1 MKKYDKFIWIIFV
14 IQLVVIAVVLM
25 TAKVDDMT
33 LAKGNM
39 SPFNTGWVL
48 VREDNSQTN
57 LDKLP
62 YNSTSRPGEKIIIKN
77 TVPQVFWGQTITF
90 LSADKT
96 LRITVDGRE
105 VYSFGLNDERLFGN
119 TPGSVMVF
127 ADIPHNCEDGEIQ
140 IEMCSPYANYAAYIT
155 EISVAERDVAILN
168 FIKQKSFDIILTA
181 FTMIAA
187 IVFLS
192 LAIIQKKSLRKTG
205 GAEYLWVYLL
215 LMSVYYLIE
224 TKVPE
229 VFYGNQTLYSN
240 LIFIILMTAP
250 LFLEAYCYEAIPEM
264 GKAVLPAMG
273 VSAAN
278 IAIQLVLQISGLV
291 DFMDMSSISH
301 GIIFLLIFL
310 IVISLVR
317 NVRKE
322 KNIGISI
329 RLIGI
334 LCMML
339 GAFVDLIRAY
349 TIKVGDLGKASRYGV
364 CAFALCTLIIYMRQM
379 MDNHVKFVEQAKNDA
394 IAANVAKSQFLANM
408 SHEIRTPLNG
418 ILGMDAILLEECK
431 DDNMKEYARN
441 IQSAGQSLLSIINDI
456 LDISK
461 IEAGKLEILPV
472 EYELFSVINDCYNI
486 AKVRAES
493 KFLALKMM
501 IDSELPSCL
510 CGDEVRIRQIINN
523 LLSNAVKYT
532 KEGTVTLTINFEK
545 LSENQITLNISVKDT
560 GIGIREEDL
569 NKLFS
574 SFTRIE
580 EKRNRNIEGTGLGLN
595 LTKKLVEM
603 MGGEIHAKSTY
614 GEGSEFVVWIPQKVI
629 NSEPIGD
636 FEKQYQHFVN
646 NSDNHGQKF
655 IAPDAQI
662 LIVDDVEINL
672 KVMKGLL
679 KKTHI
684 QIDTAESG
692 MTCLEYVKNKHYDL
706 IFLDHMMPE
715 MDGIETLQQMKLLT
729 TNLNKDTPVIMLTA
743 NATRGAKEE
752 YMQAGFTDYLTK
764 PVKEED
770 LLAKMSEYL
779 GDKIIQQD
787 DEQRDGPQDYET
799 EHAAASEDV
808 EINNMESDKD
818 IIQCLEEIPE
828 LDVDTG
834 LAYCMDKDFYQEM
847 LKEYIQ
853 SEKTASI
860 EQYLESKDWDNY
872 RILVHALKSTSLTIG
887 AVALSEEAKA
897 LEMAAKDE
905 DVDYI
910 LSHHQEVMEKYTGLL
925 NVLRKVLK

>member
-1 MKKYDKFIWIIFV
+1 M
-14 IQLVVIAVVLM
+14 
-25 TAKVDDMT
+25 
-33 LAKGNM
+33 
-39 SPFNTGWVL
+39 
-48 VREDNSQTN
+48 
-57 LDKLP
+57 
-62 YNSTSRPGEKIIIKN
+62 
-77 TVPQVFWGQTITF
+77 
-90 LSADKT
+90 
-96 LRITVDGRE
+96 
-105 VYSFGLNDERLFGN
+105 
-119 TPGSVMVF
+119 
-127 ADIPHNCEDGEIQ
+127 
-140 IEMCSPYANYAAYIT
+140 
-155 EISVAERDVAILN
+155 
-168 FIKQKSFDIILTA
+168 
-181 FTMIAA
+181 
-187 IVFLS
+187 
-192 LAIIQKKSLRKTG
+192 
-205 GAEYLWVYLL
+205 
-215 LMSVYYLIE
+215 
-224 TKVPE
+224 
-229 VFYGNQTLYSN
+229 
-240 LIFIILMTAP
+240 
-250 LFLEAYCYEAIPEM
+250 
-264 GKAVLPAMG
+264 
-273 VSAAN
+273 
-278 IAIQLVLQISGLV
+278 
-291 DFMDMSSISH
+291 
-301 GIIFLLIFL
+301 
-310 IVISLVR
+310 
-317 NVRKE
+317 
-322 KNIGISI
+322 
-329 RLIGI
+329 
-334 LCMML
+334 
-339 GAFVDLIRAY
+339 
-349 TIKVGDLGKASRYGV
+349 
-364 CAFALCTLIIYMRQM
+364 
-379 MDNHVKFVEQAKNDA
+379 
-394 IAANVAKSQFLANM
+394 
-408 SHEIRTPLNG
+408 
-418 ILGMDAILLEECK
+418 
-431 DDNMKEYARN
+431 
-441 IQSAGQSLLSIINDI
+441 SIINDI

-545 LSENQITLNISVKDT
+545 LSENKITLNISVKDT

-629 NSEPIGD
+629 NYEPIGD

-662 LIVDDVEINL
+662 LVVDDVEINL

-715 MDGIETLQQMKLLT
+715 MDGIETLQKMKLLT

-787 DEQRDGPQDYET
+787 DEQQDDELQSDVQQDGSQDYE
-799 EHAAASEDV
+799 A
-808 EINNMESDKD
+808 DKD

-828 LDVDTG
+828 LDVNTG
-834 LAYCMDKDFYQEM
+834 LTYCMDKDFYKDM

-860 EQYLESKDWDNY
+860 EQYFESKDWDNY
-872 RILVHALKSTSLTIG
+872 RVLVHALKSTSLTIG
-887 AVALSEEAKA
+887 AVSLSEKAKA
-897 LEMAAKDE
+897 LEMAAKDGKE
-905 DVDYI
+905 DYI
-910 LSHHQEVMEKYTGLL
+910 LSHHREVMEDYKGLL
-925 NVLRKVLK
+925 NTLHEVLE

>member
-1 MKKYDKFIWIIFV
+1 
-14 IQLVVIAVVLM
+14 
-25 TAKVDDMT
+25 
-33 LAKGNM
+33 
-39 SPFNTGWVL
+39 
-48 VREDNSQTN
+48 
-57 LDKLP
+57 
-62 YNSTSRPGEKIIIKN
+62 
-77 TVPQVFWGQTITF
+77 
-90 LSADKT
+90 
-96 LRITVDGRE
+96 
-105 VYSFGLNDERLFGN
+105 
-119 TPGSVMVF
+119 
-127 ADIPHNCEDGEIQ
+127 
-140 IEMCSPYANYAAYIT
+140 
-155 EISVAERDVAILN
+155 
-168 FIKQKSFDIILTA
+168 
-181 FTMIAA
+181 
-187 IVFLS
+187 
-192 LAIIQKKSLRKTG
+192 
-205 GAEYLWVYLL
+205 
-215 LMSVYYLIE
+215 
-224 TKVPE
+224 
-229 VFYGNQTLYSN
+229 
-240 LIFIILMTAP
+240 
-250 LFLEAYCYEAIPEM
+250 
-264 GKAVLPAMG
+264 
-273 VSAAN
+273 
-278 IAIQLVLQISGLV
+278 
-291 DFMDMSSISH
+291 
-301 GIIFLLIFL
+301 
-310 IVISLVR
+310 
-317 NVRKE
+317 
-322 KNIGISI
+322 
-329 RLIGI
+329 
-334 LCMML
+334 MML
-339 GAFVDLIRAY
+339 GAVVDIIRTY

-364 CAFALCTLIIYMRQM
+364 CTFALCTLIIYMRQM

-706 IFLDHMMPE
+706 IFLDHLMPNL
-715 MDGIETLQQMKLLT
+715 DGIGTIKILKKMGNKIPVVAMTANVVTEVEEKYLKEGFDDYISKPINIKTLNKLLQKYFK
-729 TNLNKDTPVIMLTA
+729 KDK
-743 NATRGAKEE
+743 GE
-752 YMQAGFTDYLTK
+752 
-764 PVKEED
+764 
-770 LLAKMSEYL
+770 
-779 GDKIIQQD
+779 
-787 DEQRDGPQDYET
+787 
-799 EHAAASEDV
+799 
-808 EINNMESDKD
+808 
-818 IIQCLEEIPE
+818 
-828 LDVDTG
+828 
-834 LAYCMDKDFYQEM
+834 
-847 LKEYIQ
+847 
-853 SEKTASI
+853 
-860 EQYLESKDWDNY
+860 
-872 RILVHALKSTSLTIG
+872 
-887 AVALSEEAKA
+887 
-897 LEMAAKDE
+897 
-905 DVDYI
+905 
-910 LSHHQEVMEKYTGLL
+910 
-925 NVLRKVLK
+925 

>member
-1 MKKYDKFIWIIFV
+1 M
-14 IQLVVIAVVLM
+14 
-25 TAKVDDMT
+25 
-33 LAKGNM
+33 
-39 SPFNTGWVL
+39 
-48 VREDNSQTN
+48 
-57 LDKLP
+57 
-62 YNSTSRPGEKIIIKN
+62 
-77 TVPQVFWGQTITF
+77 
-90 LSADKT
+90 
-96 LRITVDGRE
+96 
-105 VYSFGLNDERLFGN
+105 
-119 TPGSVMVF
+119 
-127 ADIPHNCEDGEIQ
+127 
-140 IEMCSPYANYAAYIT
+140 
-155 EISVAERDVAILN
+155 
-168 FIKQKSFDIILTA
+168 
-181 FTMIAA
+181 
-187 IVFLS
+187 
-192 LAIIQKKSLRKTG
+192 
-205 GAEYLWVYLL
+205 
-215 LMSVYYLIE
+215 
-224 TKVPE
+224 
-229 VFYGNQTLYSN
+229 
-240 LIFIILMTAP
+240 
-250 LFLEAYCYEAIPEM
+250 
-264 GKAVLPAMG
+264 PAMG

-334 LCMML
+334 ICMML
-339 GAFVDLIRAY
+339 GAVVDIIRTY

-364 CAFALCTLIIYMRQM
+364 CTFALCTLIIYMRQM

-629 NSEPIGD
+629 NYEPIGD

-715 MDGIETLQQMKLLT
+715 MDGIETLQKMKLLT

-787 DEQRDGPQDYET
+787 DEQQDDELQSDVQQDGSQDYE
-799 EHAAASEDV
+799 A
-808 EINNMESDKD
+808 DKD

-828 LDVDTG
+828 LDVNTG
-834 LAYCMDKDFYQEM
+834 LTYCMDKDFYKDM

-860 EQYLESKDWDNY
+860 EQYFESKDWDNY
-872 RILVHALKSTSLTIG
+872 RVLVHALKSTSLTIG
-887 AVALSEEAKA
+887 AVSLSEKAKA
-897 LEMAAKDE
+897 LEMAAKDGKE
-905 DVDYI
+905 DYI
-910 LSHHQEVMEKYTGLL
+910 LSHHREVMEDYKGLL
-925 NVLRKVLK
+925 NTLHEVLE